1 MKNTKVL
8 KNKIRKETEDIGK
21 EIQEKTLSYILAA
34 FGLIAA
40 LAWNDAIKG
49 LIEYF
54 FPLEQ
59 NTVLIKCLYAFLITL
74 IVVVIS
80 TYITKLFGNNNE
92 N

>member
-1 MKNTKVL
+1 MENKKVL
-8 KNKIRKETEDIGK
+8 KNRIIREGEDIRKE
-21 EIQEKTLSYILAA
+21 IQQKTLSYILAA
-34 FGLIAA
+34 FGFIAA

-74 IVVVIS
+74 IVVVVS
-80 TYITKLFGNNNE
+80 TYITKLFGDNNE
-92 N
+92 D

>member
-1 MKNTKVL
+1 MKSI
-8 KNKIRKETEDIGK
+8 KNKIRKDGEEIGK
-21 EIQEKTLSYILAA
+21 QIQEKTLSYILAA

-80 TYITKLFGNNNE
+80 TYMTKFFGNDNE